1 MFIGPKSSTI
11 GPKMTVV
18 TAEAIDNKNR
28 VANSNGFWSNLG
40 QLKKKK
46 NCSKKIFKSLEKYH
60 ITKF

>member
-46 NCSKKIFKSLEKYH
+46 KIVIKKSLNL
-60 ITKF
+60 

>member
-40 QLKKKK
+40 QLKK
-46 NCSKKIFKSLEKYH
+46 NCNKKIFKSLKKYH
-60 ITKF
+60 RTKF